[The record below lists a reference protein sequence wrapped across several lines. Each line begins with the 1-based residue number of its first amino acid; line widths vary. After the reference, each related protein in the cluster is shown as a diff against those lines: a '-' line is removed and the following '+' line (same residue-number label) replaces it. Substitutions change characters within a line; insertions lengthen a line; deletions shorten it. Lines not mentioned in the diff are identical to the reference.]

1 MEKGKNDKTR
11 AEYNRRIFE
20 TEQQID
26 ALSSTKRQVQ
36 ELYDKLE
43 VELTRNSRKLQN
55 LTNELIQG
63 GNREVRWL
71 QEELVYRQRKNTQ
84 AFQQDSQELW
94 QRCTKETVELEEERL
109 QMQKERNELSWD

>member
-20 TEQQID
+20 TEQRID
-26 ALSSTKRQVQ
+26 ALSSTKSQVQ

-43 VELTRNSRKLQN
+43 GELTRDSRKLQN

-63 GNREVRWL
+63 GNREARWF
-71 QEELVYRQRKNTQ
+71 QEELVNRQRKSNQ
-84 AFQQDSQELW
+84 AFQQNSQELW
-94 QRCTKETVELEEERL
+94 QRCTKETEKLEEERL

>member
-20 TEQQID
+20 TEQRID
-26 ALSSTKRQVQ
+26 ALSSTKSQVQ

-43 VELTRNSRKLQN
+43 GELTRDSRKLQN

-63 GNREVRWL
+63 GNREARWF
-71 QEELVYRQRKNTQ
+71 QEELVNRQRKSNQ
-84 AFQQDSQELW
+84 AFQQNSQELW
-94 QRCTKETVELEEERL
+94 QQGMNYRGINLFE
-109 QMQKERNELSWD
+109 